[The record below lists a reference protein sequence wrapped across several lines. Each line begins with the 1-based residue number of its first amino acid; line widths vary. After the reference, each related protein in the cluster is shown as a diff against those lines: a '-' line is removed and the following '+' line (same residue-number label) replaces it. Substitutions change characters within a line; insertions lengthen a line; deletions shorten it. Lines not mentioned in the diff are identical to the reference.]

1 MVLGILIVFAAA
13 ELIVRKVADD
23 LPNQMR
29 LHTAS
34 AQVKY
39 DEIQEIHE
47 AGETRDVVFGGSSI
61 ADNAFNPNQFTEI
74 TGESSFNAAV
84 EGAGIRVNGP
94 WMIDEVIPGLDP
106 KVLVVGVNPLDFN
119 AGLTYG
125 WVVRSYRSAWV
136 TKPGL
141 LADIERDAGE
151 YSDLVW
157 ERPLL
162 RNVNRYG
169 DVWKALFGNHRT
181 IDEVELQSRN
191 YGENGDKRLI
201 FDSGGLPPDEI
212 KTRYFSKYDFDT
224 TLFSDWQPLFDTAE
238 ERGIQLVIVNM
249 PVQDGFK
256 DLNPNGPAG
265 YSDEVEQMRKGFVDR
280 GADWID
286 ASEWISE
293 PQLFTDL
300 HHLNSK
306 GAEIITAKL
315 AETLES
321 QGVVS

>member
-1 MVLGILIVFAAA
+1 MVLGILIVFVAA
-13 ELIVRKVADD
+13 ELIVRQVADD
-23 LPNQMR
+23 LPYQLRM
-29 LHTAS
+29 HTAS
-34 AQVKY
+34 AEVKY
-39 DEIQEIHE
+39 DQMQEIHE
-47 AGETRDVVFGGSSI
+47 AGESRDVVFGGSSI
-61 ADNAFNPNQFTEI
+61 ADNAFNSNQFTEI

-94 WMIDEVIPGLDP
+94 WMVDQVVPFLHP
-106 KVLVVGVNPLDFN
+106 KVLVIGVNTLDFN
-119 AGLTYG
+119 AGISYNF
-125 WVVRSYRSAWV
+125 VVRRYNDSWI
-136 TKPGL
+136 TKKGVL
-141 LADIERDAGE
+141 SDVERDAGE
-151 YSDLVW
+151 RSQLVW

-162 RNVNRYG
+162 RNIFRYG
-169 DVWKALFGNHRT
+169 EIWDSLFSDQLHV
-181 IDEVELQSRN
+181 DEVELQSRS
-191 YGENGDKRLI
+191 YGPNGDKRLA

-212 KTRYFSKYDFDT
+212 EKRYFSEFDFDT
-224 TLFSDWQPLFDTAE
+224 TMFQVWEPLIDTAHDQDIE
-238 ERGIQLVIVNM
+238 VVIVNM
-249 PVQDGFK
+249 PVQDEFK
-256 DLNPNGPAG
+256 DLHPGGKAT
-265 YSDEVEQMRKGFVDR
+265 YDKDVELMRKGFVDR